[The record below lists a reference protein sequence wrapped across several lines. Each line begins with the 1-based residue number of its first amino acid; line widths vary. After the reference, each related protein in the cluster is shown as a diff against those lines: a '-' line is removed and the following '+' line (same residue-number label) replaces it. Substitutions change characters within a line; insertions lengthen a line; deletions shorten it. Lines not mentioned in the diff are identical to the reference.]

1 MERRVMQIHPER
13 RKLVI
18 RIVFSGI
25 PCKEDFPVEFML
37 KNERSFP
44 AGNNLK
50 IPKSPHTQ

>member
-25 PCKEDFPVEFML
+25 PYKEEFSVEFIR
-37 KNERSFP
+37 KNGRCFP

-50 IPKSPHTQ
+50 ILKSPYTK